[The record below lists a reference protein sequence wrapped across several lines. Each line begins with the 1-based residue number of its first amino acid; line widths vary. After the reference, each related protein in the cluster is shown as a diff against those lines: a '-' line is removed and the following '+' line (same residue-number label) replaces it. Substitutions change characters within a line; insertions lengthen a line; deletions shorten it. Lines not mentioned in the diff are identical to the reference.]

1 MISVALLSTRAPS
14 RMATDLEQ
22 AGYRVF
28 EALDVSEVLHLCEHH
43 NIDAVVIGADI
54 DEPDVIEV
62 QLRRITIKLKADA
75 TVKDLVWELS
85 NLFPDKTVPIQ

>member
-1 MISVALLSTRAPS
+1 MISIDLLSTRALS
-14 RMATDLEQ
+14 RMAKDLEQ
-22 AGYRVF
+22 AGYQVF

-62 QLRRITIKLKADA
+62 QLREITIKLKAEA

-85 NLFPDKTVPIQ
+85 NLFPDKTVRIQ

>member
-1 MISVALLSTRAPS
+1 MRSVVYLTSRAPS
-14 RMATDLEQ
+14 KIAADLET
-22 AGYRVF
+22 AGYTVF

-43 NIDAVVIGADI
+43 KIDAVVIGADI

-62 QLRRITIKLKADA
+62 QLREITIKLKAEA

-85 NLFPDKTVPIQ
+85 NLFPDKTVRIQ

>member
-1 MISVALLSTRAPS
+1 
-14 RMATDLEQ
+14 MAKDLEQ
-22 AGYRVF
+22 AGYQVF

-43 NIDAVVIGADI
+43 KIDAVLIGADI

-62 QLRRITIKLKADA
+62 QLREITIKLKAEA

-85 NLFPDKTVPIQ
+85 NLFPDKTVRIQ